1 MNDIREMYR
10 AAPGLVVTV
19 GSLLAVAALLG
30 LTALLVT

>member
-19 GSLLAVAALLG
+19 GTLLAVAAMLG
-30 LTALLVT
+30 LAAVLVT

>member
-10 AAPGLVVTV
+10 AAPGLVITV

-30 LTALLVT
+30 LAALLVT

>member
-19 GSLLAVAALLG
+19 GALLAVAALLG

>member
-30 LTALLVT
+30 LAALLVT

>member
-19 GSLLAVAALLG
+19 GSLLAVAVVLGIAALIW
-30 LTALLVT
+30 V